1 MTQKIFGIDLGTN
14 SIGTSVRNTDLGNN
28 LVDQLEFFSSDI
40 FKASV
45 NREGVNGGKGREYS
59 LASSRSAKRRK
70 RRLYEHRRYKLWAT
84 LDLLIKN
91 NLCPMTPESLEQWR
105 TYDKKK
111 KLFRQYPIEDKA
123 FHSWIILDF
132 NSDGKPDYSSPY
144 QLRRELVSV
153 QLDFNQAIDR
163 YKLGRALYHIAQ
175 HRGFKSSKG
184 ETIAEQEKQE
194 DDSKKN
200 KNSALTEE
208 HVDVVNAMK
217 ASEEKL
223 SKGLLVYMQEHNLKT
238 VGAAFAQLEDEG
250 IRIRNNSEY
259 KAIRSQHQ
267 DEIKEI
273 FKFQKGLSSQTQLL
287 DTLISEKQGIGTIF
301 YKRPLCS
308 QRGNVGKCTLEP
320 NKPRCP
326 IGHPLFEKFRAWT
339 FINNIKAKSPDADSA
354 EPLPMDMRI
363 NIYNKLFLSRVKA
376 DFKFEEIRHFIE
388 KQWGVALSK
397 DDKTINYRDDTSVAG
412 CPITARMIKVLG
424 EDWENFHVLGTK
436 ERQTQ
441 GKSNNALHQVCYTA
455 GDIWHLCYDAEDPDQ
470 VHTFAE
476 ETLGWDEKKAA
487 ELVRLWSAIPQG
499 YAMLSQKAIRNINR
513 MLLFGLKY
521 SDAVLLAKLPDILE
535 LSDEDIQTI
544 IKKAQQLEDV
554 VNEEKRIGNIVN
566 SLIANYKAESLEDR
580 FADHNYE
587 YQLDESD
594 EREIIKHIENNIGK
608 QRWELM
614 DADEQISILEG
625 VRSGYQAFFARHKR
639 TFVELPQLG
648 KRLVELLSKE
658 YPSVTE
664 KQWERLYHPSQIAIY
679 RPILLDKSDEKRR
692 LGNPDIGA
700 IKNPTVMRTL
710 NNLRRRVNQLLDDGV
725 LMPDETRVVVETA
738 RDLNNANEKWALEKY
753 QEIRRKENDKIKKIL
768 EEFYPQFSNITST
781 DVDKARYVIEQCEED
796 NYTSKKESG
805 TYSKNIQKY
814 KYWLEQGGQC
824 LYTGRIISL
833 SNLFDSN
840 AFDLEH
846 TIPASVSFDNSDQ
859 NMTLC
864 EAHYN
869 RFIKKNNIPTAMP
882 NYEEDVTIDGK
893 LYTAIKPRLEKWKKR
908 IKRLSKNVEYWRTQ
922 ARRTQMKDHKDE
934 CTKEKLLWQMELQ
947 YWRDKLQRF
956 TILEV
961 TDGFKNSQLVDT
973 RIITRHAILYL
984 KSVFKKVE
992 VQRGSTTAEFR
1003 KILGVQSV
1011 EEKKDRTLHSHHAI
1025 DATILTTIPT
1035 AGKRERILELFYKV
1049 QEKERRLKNCSGDA
1063 YEGLKQD
1070 LEGLQAKLKKEVV
1083 DCKLGGEISQ
1093 LGNFINDKIIINHC
1107 VKDQTLTP
1115 SHKRLRRRGRIVGGK
1130 EHPIWQ
1136 TGDTLRGEIHAESYY
1151 GAITQY
1157 AKDKEGNV
1165 LFNNGKPKIDPTL
1178 WYVIRR
1184 KPTYFND
1191 WKPLEKDIVDK
1202 NLFKLMKEQFPDGT
1216 SFEDACKQGFYMI
1229 KKGKDKKHNIKTHR
1243 IRHVRC
1249 YAVKTALKIKEQI
1262 YKSTKDYKQYF
1273 YAAVGD
1279 LYTMCCYTNGKNKE
1293 YRIYSLYDIAQ
1304 HRKSGIEDIPEF
1316 ITDEKGNRLE
1326 LSYKL
1331 RKGDMVLLYEKTPEE
1346 LYDMDPVNLKRRL
1359 YKVNSFE
1366 NDGLR
1371 IIMTNHMVTNK
1382 EKGES
1387 IKAYSQI
1394 PQTVRCAV
1402 NTLKF
1407 LIMGDHNDF
1416 IIKSNNIIF
1425 NHR

>member
-91 NLCPMTPESLEQWR
+91 KLCPMTPESLEQWR

-200 KNSALTEE
+200 KNNALIEE
-208 HVDVVNAMK
+208 HVDATK
-217 ASEEKL
+217 ASEEKH
-223 SKGLLVYMQEHNLKT
+223 SKGLSTYMQEHNLKT

-376 DFKFEEIRHFIE
+376 DFKFEEIRNFIE
-388 KQWGVALSK
+388 KQWRVALSK

-424 EDWENFHVLGTK
+424 EDWEKFQVLGTK

-455 GDIWHLCYDAEDPDQ
+455 EDIWHFCYDAEDSGK
-470 VHTFAE
+470 VRTFAE

-544 IKKAQQLEDV
+544 IKKAQQLEEV

>member
-200 KNSALTEE
+200 KNNALIEE
-208 HVDVVNAMK
+208 HVDATK
-217 ASEEKL
+217 ASEEKH
-223 SKGLLVYMQEHNLKT
+223 SKGLSTYMQEHNLKT

-376 DFKFEEIRHFIE
+376 DFKFEEIRNFIE
-388 KQWGVALSK
+388 KQWRVALSK

-424 EDWENFHVLGTK
+424 EDWEKFQVLGTK

-455 GDIWHLCYDAEDPDQ
+455 EDIWHFCYDAEDSGK
-470 VHTFAE
+470 VRTFAE

-544 IKKAQQLEDV
+544 IKKAQQLEEV

-664 KQWERLYHPSQIAIY
+664 KQWERLYQPSLITIY
-679 RPILLDKSDEKRR
+679 RPIVLDKSDEKRR

>member
-200 KNSALTEE
+200 KNNALIEE
-208 HVDVVNAMK
+208 HVDATK
-217 ASEEKL
+217 ASEEKH
-223 SKGLLVYMQEHNLKT
+223 SKGLSTYMQEHNLKT

-376 DFKFEEIRHFIE
+376 DFKFEEIRNFIE
-388 KQWGVALSK
+388 KQWRVALSK

-424 EDWENFHVLGTK
+424 EDWEKFQVLGTK

-455 GDIWHLCYDAEDPDQ
+455 EDIWHFCYDAEDSGK
-470 VHTFAE
+470 VRTFAE

-544 IKKAQQLEDV
+544 IKKAQQLEEV
-554 VNEEKRIGNIVN
+554 VNEEKRIDNIVN

>member
-200 KNSALTEE
+200 KNNALIEE
-208 HVDVVNAMK
+208 HVDATK
-217 ASEEKL
+217 ASEEKH
-223 SKGLLVYMQEHNLKT
+223 SKGLSTYMQEHNLKT

-273 FKFQKGLSSQTQLL
+273 FKFQKGLSEQTQLL

-301 YKRPLCS
+301 YKRPLRS

-339 FINNIKAKSPDADSA
+339 FINNIKAKSPDSDSA
-354 EPLPMDMRI
+354 EPLPMDLKI
-363 NIYNKLFLSRVKA
+363 NIYNKLFLSRVKE
-376 DFKFEEIRHFIE
+376 DFKFEEIRYFIE

-424 EDWENFHVLGTK
+424 ENWENFQVLGTK

-455 GDIWHLCYDAEDPDQ
+455 EDIWHLCYDAEDSGK
-470 VHTFAE
+470 VRTFAE
-476 ETLGWDEKKAA
+476 EILGWDEKKAS

-544 IKKAQQLEDV
+544 IKKVQQLEEV

-566 SLIANYKAESLEDR
+566 SLIANYKAESLEHR

-594 EREIIKHIENNIGK
+594 EREIIKHIESNIGK

-679 RPILLDKSDEKRR
+679 RPILLDNSDENKR

>member
-184 ETIAEQEKQE
+184 ETIAEQE

-200 KNSALTEE
+200 KNNALIEE
-208 HVDVVNAMK
+208 HVDATK
-217 ASEEKL
+217 ASEEKH
-223 SKGLLVYMQEHNLKT
+223 SKGLSTYMQEHNLKT

-376 DFKFEEIRHFIE
+376 DFKFEEIRNFIE
-388 KQWGVALSK
+388 KQWRVALSK

-424 EDWENFHVLGTK
+424 EDWEKFQVLGTK

-455 GDIWHLCYDAEDPDQ
+455 EDIWHFCYDAEDSGK
-470 VHTFAE
+470 VRTFAE

-513 MLLFGLKY
+513 MLLFGFKY

-544 IKKAQQLEDV
+544 IKKAQQLEEV

-947 YWRDKLQRF
+947 YWRDKLQHF

-1157 AKDKEGNV
+1157 AKDKDGNV

>member
-40 FKASV
+40 FNASV
-45 NREGVNGGKGREYS
+45 SKNTDGREYS
-59 LASSRSAKRRK
+59 LASDRSAHRRG
-70 RRLYEHRRYKLWAT
+70 RRLNDSRRRKLWAT

-91 NLCPMTPESLEQWR
+91 NLCPMAPESLEQWR

-111 KLFRQYPIEDKA
+111 KLFRQYPIDDKA

-132 NSDGKPDYSSPY
+132 NGDGKPDYSSPY

-153 QLDFNQAIDR
+153 QLDFNQPIDR

-194 DDSKKN
+194 DESKKN
-200 KNSALTEE
+200 KNNALIEE
-208 HVDVVNAMK
+208 HVDATK
-217 ASEEKL
+217 ASEEKH
-223 SKGLLVYMQEHNLKT
+223 SKGLSTYMQEHNLKT

-376 DFKFEEIRHFIE
+376 DFKFEEIRNFIE
-388 KQWGVALSK
+388 KQWRVALSK

-424 EDWENFHVLGTK
+424 EDWEKFQVLGTK

-455 GDIWHLCYDAEDPDQ
+455 EDIWHFCYDAEDSGK
-470 VHTFAE
+470 VRTFAE

-544 IKKAQQLEDV
+544 IKKAQQLEEV

>member
-1 MTQKIFGIDLGTN
+1 MTQKILGIDLGTN

-200 KNSALTEE
+200 KNNALIEE
-208 HVDVVNAMK
+208 HVDATK
-217 ASEEKL
+217 ASEEKH
-223 SKGLLVYMQEHNLKT
+223 SKGLSTYMQEHNLKT

-376 DFKFEEIRHFIE
+376 DFKFEEIRNFIE
-388 KQWGVALSK
+388 KQWRVALSK

-424 EDWENFHVLGTK
+424 EDWEKFQVLGTK

-455 GDIWHLCYDAEDPDQ
+455 EDIWHFCYDAEDSGK
-470 VHTFAE
+470 VRTFAE

-544 IKKAQQLEDV
+544 IKKAQQLEEV

-1157 AKDKEGNV
+1157 AKDKDGNV

>member
-200 KNSALTEE
+200 KNNALIEE
-208 HVDVVNAMK
+208 HVDATK
-217 ASEEKL
+217 ASEEKH
-223 SKGLLVYMQEHNLKT
+223 SKGLSTYMQEHNLKT

-376 DFKFEEIRHFIE
+376 DFKFEEIRNFIE
-388 KQWGVALSK
+388 KQWRVALSK

-424 EDWENFHVLGTK
+424 EDWEKFQVLGTK

-455 GDIWHLCYDAEDPDQ
+455 EDIWHFCYDAEDSGK
-470 VHTFAE
+470 VRTFAE

-544 IKKAQQLEDV
+544 IKKAQQLEEV

-1304 HRKSGIEDIPEF
+1304 YRKSGIEDIPEF

>member
-40 FKASV
+40 FNASV
-45 NREGVNGGKGREYS
+45 SKNTNGREYS
-59 LASSRSAKRRK
+59 LASDRSAHRRG
-70 RRLYEHRRYKLWAT
+70 RRLNDSRRRKLWAT

-91 NLCPMTPESLEQWR
+91 NLCPMAPESLEQWR

-111 KLFRQYPIEDKA
+111 KLFRQYPIDDKA

-132 NSDGKPDYSSPY
+132 NGDGKPDYSSPY

-153 QLDFNQAIDR
+153 QLDFNQPIDR

-194 DDSKKN
+194 DESKKN
-200 KNSALTEE
+200 KNNALIEE
-208 HVDVVNAMK
+208 HVDATK
-217 ASEEKL
+217 ASEEKH
-223 SKGLLVYMQEHNLKT
+223 SKGLSTYMQEHNLKT

-376 DFKFEEIRHFIE
+376 DFKFEEIRNFIE
-388 KQWGVALSK
+388 KQWRVALSK

-424 EDWENFHVLGTK
+424 EDWEKFQVLGTK

-455 GDIWHLCYDAEDPDQ
+455 EDIWHFCYDAEDSGK
-470 VHTFAE
+470 VRTFAE

-544 IKKAQQLEDV
+544 IKKAQQLEEV

>member
-200 KNSALTEE
+200 KNNALIEE
-208 HVDVVNAMK
+208 HVDATK
-217 ASEEKL
+217 ASEEKH
-223 SKGLLVYMQEHNLKT
+223 SKGLSTYMQEHNLKT

-376 DFKFEEIRHFIE
+376 DFKFEEIRNFIE
-388 KQWGVALSK
+388 KQWRVALSK

-424 EDWENFHVLGTK
+424 EDWEKFQVLGTK

-455 GDIWHLCYDAEDPDQ
+455 EDIWHFCYDAEDSGK
-470 VHTFAE
+470 VRTFAE

-544 IKKAQQLEDV
+544 IKKAQQLEEV

-908 IKRLSKNVEYWRTQ
+908 IKRLSKNVEYWRTR
-922 ARRTQMKDHKDE
+922 ARRAQMKDDKDKY
-934 CTKEKLLWQMELQ
+934 TKEKLLWQMELQ

>member
-1 MTQKIFGIDLGTN
+1 MTQKILGIDLGTN
-14 SIGTSVRNTDLGNN
+14 SIGTSVRNIDLGNN

-40 FKASV
+40 FNASV

-91 NLCPMTPESLEQWR
+91 KLCPMAPESLEQWR

-111 KLFRQYPIEDKA
+111 KLFRQYPINDKA

-132 NSDGKPDYSSPY
+132 NGDGKPDYSSPY

-153 QLDFNQAIDR
+153 QLDFNLPIDR

-194 DDSKKN
+194 DNSKKN
-200 KNSALTEE
+200 KNNTLIEE
-208 HVDVVNAMK
+208 HVDATK
-217 ASEEKL
+217 ASEEKH
-223 SKGLLVYMQEHNLKT
+223 SKGLSTYMQEHNLKT
-238 VGAAFAQLEDEG
+238 VGVAFAQLEDEG
-250 IRIRNNSEY
+250 IRIRKNSEY

-273 FKFQKGLSSQTQLL
+273 FKFQKGLSNQTQLL

-301 YKRPLCS
+301 YKRPLRS

-339 FINNIKAKSPDADSA
+339 FINNIKAKSPDSDSA
-354 EPLPMDMRI
+354 EQLPMDLKI

-376 DFKFEEIRHFIE
+376 DFKFEEIRNFIE

-424 EDWENFHVLGTK
+424 EDWEKFQVIGTK

-455 GDIWHLCYDAEDPDQ
+455 EDIWHLCYDAEDPEQ
-470 VHTFAE
+470 VRTFAE
-476 ETLGWDEKKAA
+476 QTLGWDEKKAA

-544 IKKAQQLEDV
+544 IRKTQQLEEV
-554 VNEEKRIGNIVN
+554 VNEEKRIGSIVN

-587 YQLDESD
+587 YQLDASD
-594 EREIIKHIENNIGK
+594 EREIIKHIESNIGK

-614 DADEQISILEG
+614 DADEQTSILEG

-658 YPSVTE
+658 YPSVE
-664 KQWERLYHPSQIAIY
+664 QKQWERLYHPSQIAIY
-679 RPILLDKSDEKRR
+679 RPILLDKSDEQRR

-973 RIITRHAILYL
+973 RIITRHATLYL

-1011 EEKKDRTLHSHHAI
+1011 DEKKDRTLHSHHAI

-1157 AKDKEGNV
+1157 AKDKDGNV

-1184 KPTYFND
+1184 KPTYFSD

-1229 KKGKDKKHNIKTHR
+1229 KKGKDKEHNIKTHR

-1279 LYTMCCYTNGKNKE
+1279 LYTMCCYTNGKSKE

-1331 RKGDMVLLYEKTPEE
+1331 RKGDMVLLYGKTPEE

-1407 LIMGDHNDF
+1407 LIMGEHNDF
-1416 IIKSNNIIF
+1416 VIKSNNIIF